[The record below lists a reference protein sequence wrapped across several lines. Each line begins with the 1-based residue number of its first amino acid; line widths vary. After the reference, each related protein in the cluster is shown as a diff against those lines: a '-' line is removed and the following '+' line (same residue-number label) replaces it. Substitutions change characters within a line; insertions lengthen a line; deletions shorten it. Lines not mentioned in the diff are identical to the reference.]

1 MVIDVDASAA
11 CDPDFVSRSAML
23 LARAFHDY
31 PEYLYLFPD
40 EAKRQAK
47 LTTLLAVM
55 TRYCLRY
62 GKVMASS
69 ERLEA
74 VLMYLPPP
82 ARIQG
87 GAMVKSGAFAML
99 FKLGIHFLPRQNR
112 IIDVIVK
119 ARSTVIPSPHAY
131 LFLLA
136 TDPASQKG
144 GHATALMQRFLE
156 RLDESGN
163 ACYLETSE
171 QENVGF
177 YQRFGFELVDE
188 QVVPGANLTVRAL
201 LRRGKGTEAGKEK

>member
-11 CDPDFVSRSAML
+11 NDPDFVSRSALL

-31 PEYLYLFPD
+31 PEYVFLFEN

-47 LTTLLAVM
+47 LVTLLAVM

-87 GAMVKSGAFAML
+87 GAMVKSGAFSML
-99 FKLGIHFLPRQNR
+99 FKLGVHFLQRQYR

-136 TDPASQKG
+136 TDPSSQKG
-144 GHATALMQRFLE
+144 GHATALMTRFLE
-156 RLDESGN
+156 RLDESGT
-163 ACYLETSE
+163 ACYLETSDE
-171 QENVGF
+171 GNVGF
-177 YQRFGFELVDE
+177 YKRFGFDLVEE

-201 LRRGKGTEAGKEK
+201 LRKGKSREPGKEE

>member
-1 MVIDVDASAA
+1 MVTDVNASAA
-11 CDPDFVSRSAML
+11 NDPAFVNRSAVL

-40 EAKRQAK
+40 EVKRQAK
-47 LTTLLAVM
+47 LVTLFTVM

-62 GKVMASS
+62 GRVIASS
-69 ERLEA
+69 ERPEA

-99 FKLGIHFLPRQNR
+99 FKLGAPFLHRQNR
-112 IIDVIVK
+112 IISVIVK

-136 TDPASQKG
+136 TDPASQKT
-144 GHATALMQRFLE
+144 GHATALMRRFLE
-156 RLDESGN
+156 RLDEAGT
-163 ACYLETSE
+163 ACYLETSDSA
-171 QENVGF
+171 NVVF
-177 YQRFGFELVDE
+177 YQRFGFVLVE
-188 QVVPGANLTVRAL
+188 KTAVPGANATVHAM
-201 LRRGKGTEAGKEK
+201 LREGKEKSWKSE

>member
-1 MVIDVDASAA
+1 MVIDIDASVAKNPA
-11 CDPDFVSRSAML
+11 FVNKSAML

-31 PEYLYLFPD
+31 PEYVYLFPD
-40 EAKRQAK
+40 ENKRQAK
-47 LTTLLAVM
+47 LVTLFTVM

-87 GAMVKSGAFAML
+87 MAMIKSGALAML
-99 FKLGIHFLPRQNR
+99 FKLGARFLQRQNR

-119 ARSTVIPSPHAY
+119 ARSTIVPKPHAY

-136 TDPASQKG
+136 TDPACQRS
-144 GHATALMQRFLE
+144 GHASGLMRRFLGL
-156 RLDESGN
+156 LDEAN
-163 ACYLETSE
+163 IHCYLETSE
-171 QENVGF
+171 KENVRF
-177 YQRFGFELVDE
+177 YQRFGFVLIDE
-188 QVVPGANLTVRAL
+188 KEVPGANITIHAL
-201 LRRGKGTEAGKEK
+201 LRKRNA

>member
-1 MVIDVDASAA
+1 MVIDIDASAA
-11 CDPDFVSRSAML
+11 SDPDFVSRSAIL

-40 EAKRQAK
+40 EAKRHAK
-47 LTTLLAVM
+47 LVTLLAVM

-87 GAMVKSGAFAML
+87 GAMVKSGAFGML
-99 FKLGIHFLPRQNR
+99 FKLGFHFLQRQNR
-112 IIDVIVK
+112 IINVIVN

-136 TDPASQKG
+136 TDPAFQKD
-144 GHATALMQRFLE
+144 GHATALMTCFLE
-156 RLDESGN
+156 RLDEAGIT
-163 ACYLETSE
+163 CYLETSKK
-171 QENVGF
+171 ENVGF
-177 YQRFGFELVDE
+177 YQRFGFDLVEE

-201 LRRGKGTEAGKEK
+201 LRRGKGTGMGN